1 MGAGHSEQVARRE
14 MTTRTLLLLSAA
26 LVGTAIVVGGCASA
40 SISSAGYASRQQ
52 ESADLASG
60 AGSLKV
66 VAMLPP
72 PATAQGGGQVVR
84 VGDKVKVDV
93 FGVDELDREAQVDAA
108 GKVTLPLV
116 GSIPAAGQTVEALQA
131 QITRLYGSRYLQNP
145 ELTLTLEQTVTLD
158 GEFRKA
164 GFYPVSGNSTLL
176 RVVAAAGNFTDIGDP
191 SNVFV
196 YRTIDGQDYVA
207 QYSVAEIRAGR
218 RADAPIYGGDVVVAF
233 PSGMK
238 VLGSNLSSALGLA
251 RSATSLL

>member
-1 MGAGHSEQVARRE
+1 MKTGN
-14 MTTRTLLLLSAA
+14 LLLLAA
-26 LVGTAIVVGGCASA
+26 LLAVTSVALGACASA
-40 SISSAGYASRQQ
+40 SISSAGYAPRQQ
-52 ESADLASG
+52 ANADLSDG

-66 VAMLPP
+66 VPQLPP
-72 PATAQGGGQVVR
+72 PAAAQGGGQVVR
-84 VGDKVKVDV
+84 VGDTVKVDV
-93 FGVDELDREAQVDAA
+93 FGVDELDREAQVDAT

-116 GSIPAAGQTVEALQA
+116 GSIAAAGQTVEALQV
-131 QITRLYGSRYLQNP
+131 QVTRLYGSRYLQNP

-164 GFYPVSGNSTLL
+164 GLYPVSGNSTLL